1 MYRFL
6 SHLFVCHLPSSISQ
20 LERFGQAFANTSQ
33 KVGIRINPGVGSG
46 GFSSSATGFS
56 KTNVGGPASSFG
68 IWHELVSDGTVPS
81 IVEKYGLEVERIHTH
96 IGSGSDPAIWQS
108 VAKTSLS
115 FCALWDSV
123 TTLNLGGGYKVG
135 RNAGEKTTDL
145 KEIGAPVADAFR
157 DFAKE
162 HGRELKMEIE
172 PGTYLVANAGA
183 LVTTIQD
190 KVCAKYT
197 AIEVLSNVL
206 NSHCMLYYCTQL
218 LQVSTKSSSG
228 DAGHIFLKMDA
239 GMTDVLRPSLYGAI
253 HPITILPASGKSS
266 DVGTSMESVVVVGHC
281 CESGDLMTPK
291 PGEPEALAER
301 TLRTAQI
308 GDIAVMDGSGAYC
321 AGMSTK
327 NYNSFPEAPEVLVDL
342 GGNVHLIRK
351 RQSLK
356 QIYENECDV
365 EAGLF

>member
-1 MYRFL
+1 MG
-6 SHLFVCHLPSSISQ
+6 V
-20 LERFGQAFANTSQ
+20 
-33 KVGIRINPGVGSG
+33 RINPGVGSG

-115 FCALWDSV
+115 FCALWDTV

-190 KVCAKYT
+190 KVCAKYSPL
-197 AIEVLSNVL
+197 E
-206 NSHCMLYYCTQL
+206 CYQL
-218 LQVSTKSSSG
+218 
-228 DAGHIFLKMDA
+228 
-239 GMTDVLRPSLYGAI
+239 
-253 HPITILPASGKSS
+253 
-266 DVGTSMESVVVVGHC
+266 
-281 CESGDLMTPK
+281 
-291 PGEPEALAER
+291 
-301 TLRTAQI
+301 
-308 GDIAVMDGSGAYC
+308 
-321 AGMSTK
+321 
-327 NYNSFPEAPEVLVDL
+327 
-342 GGNVHLIRK
+342 
-351 RQSLK
+351 
-356 QIYENECDV
+356 
-365 EAGLF
+365 